1 MFSSTCLLVS
11 RITPKLLNRFSKTSV
26 ERWHIGHGRNSEIL
40 VVIRIW
46 MQEFFLP
53 RWATTIF
60 RTGGLCLTNST
71 DSGVTAANCPFL
83 VANHTIYIQYMS
95 G

>member
-46 MQEFFLP
+46 MQEFFFTTVGHDYIPHGRAMFNEFNRLRRDCRELP
-53 RWATTIF
+53 V
-60 RTGGLCLTNST
+60 
-71 DSGVTAANCPFL
+71 SGCKSYDI
-83 VANHTIYIQYMS
+83 HMS